1 MRRLNRYI
9 WVLMLLPWLNGC
21 REPGTLSRNIP
32 VGIDP
37 SDLQDDRTHQGIY
50 MERRDRV
57 LSMLDK
63 GYVILCAS
71 DRESHNRHE
80 FRPNNYFY
88 YLTGINMPGTFA
100 VLSDVE
106 TDHYTLALPP
116 RTIRSMIYEGA
127 PASAEEVKARFGADR
142 VLEDPDFRSWLTEIL
157 SSGYPVY
164 LDGSDHSLADRMQH
178 LAGQEVPAQFRHIG
192 ELVDEMRV
200 IKGSLEVQRLQK
212 ACNITAEAL
221 TRVMEACTPGKYE
234 FEMEALIEG
243 TFRSYGAAMPGFASI
258 VGSGPNSTILHY
270 EQNMRKMEDGDLLLM
285 DVGAEYG
292 CYTADISRT
301 IPVSGKFSA
310 PQKTI
315 YQLVLDAQRAA
326 VERMKPGNMFMDGH
340 MAAKEVLVDGL
351 AELGLIT
358 DRHSPWQI
366 KFYILYPSSHFL
378 GMDVHDVGE
387 MGGSF
392 SQFMQHTPGD
402 SIISRVLEPGMVL
415 TIEPGLYF
423 RERGLEQ
430 LPEIFGSEADSSELA
445 AFAEQISPVYE
456 QYRNTGVRIEDDIL
470 ITADGNLNLS
480 RYAPREIAEIEA
492 IMNRE

>member
-1 MRRLNRYI
+1 MSHLNRYI
-9 WVLMLLPWLNGC
+9 WVLLLLPWLNGC
-21 REPGTLSRNIP
+21 REPGTLSRSIP
-32 VGIDP
+32 VSIDP
-37 SDLQDDRTHQGIY
+37 SDLQPDRTHQRFY
-50 MERRDRV
+50 MERRNQV
-57 LSMLDK
+57 LSMLNT

-71 DRESHNRHE
+71 DQESHNRHE
-80 FRPNNYFY
+80 FRSNNYFY

-100 VLSDVE
+100 VLSNME
-106 TDHYTLALPP
+106 TDHYSLAIPP

-127 PASAEEVKARFGADR
+127 PPSGEDIKAWFGPDR
-142 VLEDPDFRSWLTEIL
+142 VLEDPEFRVWLREIL

-164 LDGSDHSLADRMQH
+164 LDRTDQSLPDRLQQM
-178 LAGQEVPAQFRHIG
+178 AGVEIAAGFRHIG
-192 ELVDEMRV
+192 EVVDEMRV

-221 TRVMEACTPGKYE
+221 TTVMESCSPGKYE

-243 TFRSYGAAMPGFASI
+243 TFRKYGAAMPGFASI

-270 EQNMRKMEDGDLLLM
+270 GHNGRKMEDGDLLLM
-285 DVGAEYG
+285 DIGAEYG
-292 CYTADISRT
+292 YYTADISRT
-301 IPVSGKFSA
+301 IPVNGKFSA

-315 YQLVLDAQRAA
+315 YQLVLDAQQAA

-340 MAAKEVLVDGL
+340 MAAKDVLVDGL
-351 AELGLIT
+351 VELGLIT

-366 KFYILYPSSHFL
+366 RFYILYPSSHFL

-392 SQFMQHTPGD
+392 SHFMQHTPDD
-402 SIISRVLEPGMVL
+402 SVISRVLEPGMVL

-430 LPEIFGSEADSSELA
+430 LWEIFGSETDSTELA
-445 AFAEQISPVYE
+445 AFAEQVRSVYE
-456 QYRNTGVRIEDDIL
+456 QYSNIGVRIEDDIL
-470 ITADGNLNLS
+470 ITVDGNLNLS